1 MHSGL
6 QKIIFRL
13 SILSAGLFLLG
24 MILFKTM
31 LQVWYFSFFPV
42 LILIFFLINTGFFTF
57 FHSALKRSDNL
68 FVRSFMITTGIKL
81 LLYLILILAYV
92 LTSPRSAIPFS
103 ITLSV
108 LYIAYTAYDLYVML
122 TLLKRKKEN
131 NTLPNQLSN

>member
-92 LTSPRSAIPFS
+92 LPSPRSAIPFS